1 MGQSITIDFI
11 AKTNR
16 AISDVNRLNKAVGSN
31 ATTAQK
37 VGAGIRKAA
46 IPATAALVGL
56 AAGAKV
62 AVDAAA
68 DMNESL
74 SKTEVLFGSA
84 AGDIKAWSKTTAQAF
99 GISRKSALDAAGTF
113 ATFGKSAGLTGK
125 QLGTFSKD
133 FTGLAADM
141 ASFNNT
147 TPEQAIEAIGAALR
161 GESEPIRSY
170 GVLLDDATLRNEALK
185 LGLIST
191 TKEALT
197 PQQKVLAAQK
207 AILKQTSD
215 AQGDYARTS
224 DSLSNRQ
231 KALTAQVEDLKAN
244 LGQAL
249 VPVMQ
254 VVIGVLQRMATWVRE
269 NETIAKI
276 LIATVAL
283 LAAGIVA
290 ANIAMKAYKAVLVAA
305 KVAQVALNIALTANP
320 IGIVVVAI
328 AALAAGIVI
337 AYKKSQTF
345 RNIVES
351 IWSWVKKAAAVFEGP
366 AKAALKVLGF
376 AFEALTAPIRAVV
389 SLLEKAV
396 GLWNK
401 FKSVVG
407 RIPGLGSIIGR
418 DGRSSIPMPKI
429 NSARL
434 FQNTGPQARITPTE
448 AVTQAQQPVVSDE
461 LLARALRRLILQSD
475 ARNGQAL
482 YI

>member
-16 AISDVNRLNKAVGSN
+16 AISDVNRLNKSVGSN

-328 AALAAGIVI
+328 AALAAGIVV
-337 AYKKSQTF
+337 AYRRSETF

-351 IWSWVKKAAAVFEGP
+351 VWSWVKKAAAVFEGP
-366 AKAALKVLGF
+366 AKVALKVLGD
-376 AFEALTAPIRAVV
+376 AFKALTTPIRAVV

-448 AVTQAQQPVVSDE
+448 AITQAQQPVVSDE